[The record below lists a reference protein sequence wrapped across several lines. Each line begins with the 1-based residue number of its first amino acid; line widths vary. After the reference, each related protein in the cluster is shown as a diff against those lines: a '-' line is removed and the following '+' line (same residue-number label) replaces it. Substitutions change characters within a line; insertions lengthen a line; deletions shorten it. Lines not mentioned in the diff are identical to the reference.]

1 MLWNNICNCYLLV
14 WSWSAFALQVMQFTL
29 ASLLHGFD
37 FATLSNELLEMGEGL
52 GLAVVKSTRLDVLV
66 APRLPA
72 FLYRQID
79 SRYNQS
85 NRFLK
90 QELMYFVC

>member
-37 FATLSNELLEMGEGL
+37 FATPSNEPVDMGEGL
-52 GLAVVKSTRLDVLV
+52 GLTMEKSTLLEVLV
-66 APRLPA
+66 VPRLSA
-72 FLYRQID
+72 SLYG
-79 SRYNQS
+79 
-85 NRFLK
+85 
-90 QELMYFVC
+90 

>member
-52 GLAVVKSTRLDVLV
+52 GLAVVKSTPLDVLV
-66 APRLPA
+66 TPRLPA

-79 SRYNQS
+79 SRCNQS